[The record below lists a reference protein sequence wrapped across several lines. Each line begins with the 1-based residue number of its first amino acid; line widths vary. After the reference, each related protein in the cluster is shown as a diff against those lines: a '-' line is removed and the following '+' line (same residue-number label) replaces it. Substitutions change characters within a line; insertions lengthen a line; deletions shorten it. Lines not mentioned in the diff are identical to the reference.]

1 MNKALLWTARVGCT
15 IVCFGLASSL
25 LHATPISGL
34 TVARSPDGQSLIAAG
49 SNRVFYRVDPQT
61 LEVGERVWN
70 GLSITAMA
78 FDRSGSVLAVTDGG
92 MGGYVTM
99 FDVATLSKKK
109 ELTGLEQVAFCTPA
123 DLLAGVDGNRRD
135 PTTLKVAKL
144 GDGSVVMTATL
155 QPKRPVAAVGLDL
168 EGSMV
173 AVLYEG
179 QNDATEEK
187 STPAPALKGLERVM
201 AQQQMDGRTSDVAF
215 FRIPSG
221 EKIAEHKVYFTSS
234 GTASAAIVDGRLVVV
249 TYQNQNAAIGQ
260 DGAVEMFACEN
271 SFNYG
276 IGFSSDHKLIM
287 TGGLADMSLTSTQDW
302 SSKKIGVSKKLPS
315 WPEYFK
321 GFAAGSEGVCFGASD
336 GYRLFVIQRDGSV
349 ALEKPVF

>member
-15 IVCFGLASSL
+15 IVCVGLASSL

-34 TVARSPDGQSLIAAG
+34 TVARSPDGQALIAAG

-61 LEVGERVWN
+61 LDVGERVWN

-92 MGGYVTM
+92 MGGFVTM
-99 FDVATLSKKK
+99 FDVGTLSKKK
-109 ELTGLEQVAFCTPA
+109 ELTGLEQVAFCTAA

-144 GDGSVVMTATL
+144 GDGTVVMTAAL

-179 QNDATEEK
+179 QNDAAEEK

-221 EKIAEHKVYFTSS
+221 EKIAEHKVYFSAS
-234 GTASAAIVDGRLVVV
+234 GTASAAMVDGRLVVV

-260 DGAVEMFACEN
+260 DGAVEMFACED

-276 IGFSSDHKLIM
+276 IGFSSDHKLIL
-287 TGGLADMSLTSTQDW
+287 TGGLADMSLPSTQTGRREF
-302 SSKKIGVSKKLPS
+302 GVDHKLS
-315 WPEYFK
+315 FLEGVFK
-321 GFAAGSEGVCFGASD
+321 GWAEGRG
-336 GYRLFVIQRDGSV
+336 
-349 ALEKPVF
+349 